1 MNEFSMRS
9 VTLKSA
15 ITPSFNGRMATML
28 PGVRPS
34 ISLASRPTAS
44 ISPFSLLMATMDGS
58 LTMTPLPFAYTS
70 VLAVPR
76 SMARSEEKTLK
87 SERRLIPFKNPFLI
101 PKAGPRLSLFDH
113 NRFAN
118 GFGITCPVL
127 GCNSDLV
134 RTFSGKRR
142 SKVPEGTVR
151 RNIKHLLI
159 INDDRGARFRA
170 AHHFNDPPVLDDVR
184 DLKEGLMVFRNLLHK
199 VEAVGRRWLAF
210 IPAGINRLH
219 KPIINSLVK
228 AGNLC
233 RSALDPPVHNK
244 I

>member
-1 MNEFSMRS
+1 MRS

-58 LTMTPLPFAYTS
+58 LTMTPLPLAYTS
-70 VLAVPR
+70 VFAVPR

-87 SERRLIPFKNPFLI
+87 SERKLIPFENPFLI
-101 PKAGPRLSLFDH
+101 AKTRPRLSLFDH
-113 NRFAN
+113 NCFADSL
-118 GFGITCPVL
+118 GITCPVL
-127 GCNSDLV
+127 GRNSDLV
-134 RTFSGKRR
+134 RTFPGKWGC
-142 SKVPEGTVR
+142 KMPEGTVC

-159 INDDRGARFRA
+159 VNDDRRTRFRTA
-170 AHHFNDPPVLDDVR
+170 NDFNDPPVLDDVR
-184 DLKEGLMVFRNLLHK
+184 DLEEGLVVLGNLLNK

-210 IPAGINRLH
+210 IAAGVNRLH
-219 KPIINSLVK
+219 KPIINALVK
-228 AGNLC
+228 PGNFC
-233 RSALDPPVHNK
+233 GSALDFPVHNK
-244 I
+244 V